1 MFCKNCGA
9 EIANNAVVCPKCGVP
24 VAGENVQSQAAG
36 VLEKAPNSI
45 SGFVCSLIGFCVPF
59 VGVVFST
66 IALVLCV
73 KGQKAV
79 RMKPNAYSGTGFLTA
94 GLILGIIGLVWSIGL
109 IVYMIMA
116 KSILEEAAEPFF
128 MGLE

>member
-1 MFCKNCGA
+1 M
-9 EIANNAVVCPKCGVP
+9 
-24 VAGENVQSQAAG
+24 QSDRIFACRLSAWSFQ
-36 VLEKAPNSI
+36 P
-45 SGFVCSLIGFCVPF
+45 
-59 VGVVFST
+59 